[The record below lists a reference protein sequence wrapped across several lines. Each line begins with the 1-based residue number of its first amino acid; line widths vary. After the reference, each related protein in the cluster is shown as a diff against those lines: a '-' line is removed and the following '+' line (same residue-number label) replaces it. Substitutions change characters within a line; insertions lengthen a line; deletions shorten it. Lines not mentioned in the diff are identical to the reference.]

1 MKLFLLQLKSATK
14 ERSTKGTNLVPF
26 TKNMG
31 KKETWKIVRE
41 ELKIYQTFP
50 TPENLRAIEAIS
62 EVLEDSVRYQYVIK
76 RILQSYGY
84 NARQKVRKQIA
95 QYEKDFQE
103 WSKTLNNGVT
113 FEGNKKRN
121 EYINNRRKKND

>member
-1 MKLFLLQLKSATK
+1 MSPLL
-14 ERSTKGTNLVPF
+14 
-26 TKNMG
+26 KNMG
-31 KKETWKIVRE
+31 KKETWKTVRE

-62 EVLEDSVRYQYVIK
+62 EVLEDSVKYQYVIK
-76 RILQSYGY
+76 KILQSYAY
-84 NARQKVRKQIA
+84 NARQKVRKQIS

-121 EYINNRRKKND
+121 EYIYNNRRKKND